1 MAGQVPERWE
11 GVRRVYTKA
20 DVEKLRGSVKI
31 EHTLAKLGAERLW
44 KLLHTE
50 DYVPALGALT
60 GAQAVQM
67 VAGGKCY
74 GDVWGF

>member
-1 MAGQVPERWE
+1 MAVPERFA
-11 GVRRVYTKA
+11 GIKRVYSPA
-20 DVEKLRGSVKI
+20 DVEKLRGTVQI

-67 VAGGKCY
+67 VAGGE
-74 GDVWGF
+74 